1 VIPTELAKSSIAEFL
16 PIGKNC
22 ATTKRADLISAPC
35 SNRNQ
40 DDKVRRQKNKTTT
53 IRESSM
59 KKLLLASAVSALAA
73 GGAFAEDINIG
84 ILLGFTGPIESITPF
99 MADGAEMAMSEVNA
113 GGGILAGTMVHG
125 IRADSA
131 CIDSAVAQ
139 ASAERLV
146 TSDNVVAI
154 MGADCSGVT
163 RAVLENVA
171 MANGIPMI
179 SPSATSPGF
188 STFDSGGLFY
198 RTAPSDAR
206 QGQVLADILMRR
218 GITSVAT
225 THTNNDYGL
234 GLATAFN
241 EAFAAAGGTVTATV
255 PHEEAK
261 GDYSAE
267 VGALASAG
275 GEALMVLG
283 YVDGGGSMIRTAY
296 ELGAFDQFFA
306 GDGVYS
312 EELLANIGDA
322 AGGLVGTIPWATGD
336 AADRFVEVYTEAGI
350 NGASSYVAESYDAAA
365 LLMFAAQAAG
375 EASPAGIAANVLNV
389 ANAPG
394 EEIFAGDLARGI
406 EILAAG
412 GEIDY
417 QGATNVE
424 LIGFGE
430 ASGSFREYNV
440 VDGEFTTVQFH

>member
-1 VIPTELAKSSIAEFL
+1 
-16 PIGKNC
+16 
-22 ATTKRADLISAPC
+22 
-35 SNRNQ
+35 
-40 DDKVRRQKNKTTT
+40 
-53 IRESSM
+53 M
-59 KKLLLASAVSALAA
+59 KKLLLASAVTALAA

-84 ILLGFTGPIESITPF
+84 VLLGFTGPLESITPM
-99 MADGAEMAMSEVNA
+99 MAAGAELAISEVNA
-113 GGGILAGTMVHG
+113 SGGILGGSMVHAV
-125 IRADSA
+125 RADST
-131 CIDSAVAQ
+131 CIDSAAAQ

-188 STFDSGGLFY
+188 SDFDSGGLFY

-206 QGQVLADILMRR
+206 QGQVLADILVRR
-218 GITSVAT
+218 GITDVAT

-234 GLATAFN
+234 GLASAFN
-241 EAFAAAGGTVTATV
+241 AAFEAAGGTVTGTV

-283 YVDGGGSMIRTAY
+283 YVDGGGSMIRTSY
-296 ELGAFDQFFA
+296 DLGAFDQFFI

-312 EELLANIGDA
+312 DELLPRIGGA
-322 AGGLVGTIPWATGD
+322 ADELVGTVPWAVGA
-336 AADRFVEVYTEAGI
+336 AADRFVEVYTAAGI

-365 LLMFAAQAAG
+365 LLMLAAQAAG
-375 EASPAGIAANVLNV
+375 EATPAGIAANVLNV

-394 EEIFAGDLARGI
+394 EPILAGELARGL

-430 ASGSFREYNV
+430 ASGSFREFNV
-440 VDGEFTTVQFH
+440 VDGAYATVQFH